1 MAADETS
8 SIKVRIEKIRHLG
21 GNDQGTTE
29 FYEAAILA
37 QTVLYDT
44 VGGNHPLMGAIQN
57 ALEKGDWARAV
68 AGARGVVTLFD
79 NGELT
84 SPRLA
89 IAHEIEADLL
99 DIAQA
104 QVQATETNQGTHQK
118 QIQLAVAAFLAG
130 AALEDALRRLCLARG
145 IPFDPQRTSIARLQ
159 AALYQPSKQIEVISS
174 SENKQITAWGDARNK
189 ADHGK
194 FEEITHSEVLTMVI
208 GIRAFLDR
216 HLP

>member
-118 QIQLAVAAFLAG
+118 QIQLAVAAFLAAPRWRTHCVG
-130 AALEDALRRLCLARG
+130 SVSRAAFHLIHSAPPSPG
-145 IPFDPQRTSIARLQ
+145 
-159 AALYQPSKQIEVISS
+159 SKQLYTSPRS
-174 SENKQITAWGDARNK
+174 RSK
-189 ADHGK
+189 
-194 FEEITHSEVLTMVI
+194 
-208 GIRAFLDR
+208 
-216 HLP
+216 